1 MIETWGTARSGLRLY
16 SLSNYLAISIFNVL
30 RSPNGRASRFWNN
43 ANHGAERR
51 NYIHNKSRF
60 PFVHSPY
67 IILLR
72 SLQMDLIQACYLL
85 YKLCPV
91 HRIKDFCNIRIEI
104 LTQLKFVARLL
115 LILIIWS
122 KILSLLFNTPSIFAH
137 WK

>member
-1 MIETWGTARSGLRLY
+1 MIETWSTERSGLRLY
-16 SLSNYLAISIFNVL
+16 SLSNYPAINIFNVL
-30 RSPNGRASRFWNN
+30 RSLNSRASRFWNN
-43 ANHGAERR
+43 ANHGAEQG
-51 NYIHNKSRF
+51 NYIDNNSKF
-60 PFVHSPY
+60 PFIHSPY

-72 SLQMDLIQACYLL
+72 SLQMDLIQACYLF

-122 KILSLLFNTPSIFAH
+122 KILSLLFNTLSIFAH
-137 WK
+137 